1 MIEKYF
7 DSPTV
12 TLKGDLATYTY
23 TLDEMA
29 DLDTWFSLEKPSV
42 EEMSEYELT
51 YYRYKNG

>member
-23 TLDEMA
+23 TLDEMS
-29 DLDTWFSLEKPSV
+29 DYETWFAEEKPSPNS
-42 EEMSEYELT
+42 MSDREIT
-51 YYRYKNG
+51 FYRYKNG